1 MLITLLGVGLVIY
14 GLGFSIQALL
24 YAAGHQPL
32 DAYDVYATIAGSTLL
47 LCGLTL
53 SLSLPQAL
61 RFRFP
66 RTPFREVGKPVY
78 GFGSLLAIGVG
89 ATLGSPLFVLI
100 PENIMQYEFVSLGA
114 LVIATVLSV
123 FMAKVYGDMY
133 VNARK
138 RGLEAVGGPSFTKLA
153 YGSKSVRYFVSRV
166 SMWIANVTLAAYSK
180 IVLVLFTVDYL
191 PPLFEALGVSGLL
204 SFVFTYFLVGVFI
217 FYTVVSALFE
227 KRLLKF
233 TGGMQI
239 VLGAALV
246 VILLYE
252 SLALG
257 GSTGWRLQGL
267 ITPLHGVS
275 WVWALIIDTGYLY
288 LLFYGFQEIQSLE
301 KYTYEKSGIPGLSA
315 LSSKYVMD
323 KPSTMKATMIL
334 SVIIAAFINILYA
347 VAVFSAHPSLGSI
360 ESSAIPAL
368 YLAEAYLGRTHELL
382 MALAFLLAT
391 FTTFVPAFLAASR
404 HLASLCEDGYVP
416 KSFSNYSWVFTLGAI
431 LLLALG
437 NQNFLVNVINITAL
451 ISLGVICLSAT
462 ALTQGA
468 RGELLT
474 LSRQAWRKPKNT
486 GGLLPKLVGYTCFV
500 AAAAIYYVDP
510 SVAVFG
516 ALAILLAYLA
526 YDVYRLGYTGTQ
538 LFLVFLALTSITL
551 VGSQA
556 HTTIPQQ
563 SLNLLILTLSLKIEP
578 QTIILLLLA
587 ACGGLLLNIAVERP
601 TPAGRRSRKNTP
613 TRSGNESIGG

>member
-1 MLITLLGVGLVIY
+1 MNRSTIIALKMLVTLVGVGATVY
-14 GLGFSIQALL
+14 GLGFSIQAVL
-24 YAAGHQPL
+24 YAAGHPPL
-32 DAYDVYATIAGSTLL
+32 DAHSVYAVIAGSTLL

-53 SLSLPQAL
+53 ILSLPQAL

-66 RTPFREVGKPVY
+66 RSPFRELGKPVY

-133 VNARK
+133 ISARR

-153 YGSKSVRYFVSRV
+153 YGSRSVRYFVSRV
-166 SMWIANVTLAAYSK
+166 SMWVANVTLAAYSK

-191 PPLFEALGVSGLL
+191 PRLLEALGVGGLVSL
-204 SFVFTYFLVGVFI
+204 VFTYFLVGVFV

-227 KRLLKF
+227 KRLLRF
-233 TGGMQI
+233 TGAMQI
-239 VLGAALV
+239 VLGTVLV
-246 VILLYE
+246 GILVYE

-267 ITPLHGVS
+267 ITPIHGVS

-301 KYTYEKSGIPGLSA
+301 KYTYERNSVPGLSA
-315 LSSKYVMD
+315 LSPKFTMD
-323 KPSTMKATMIL
+323 KPSAMKATMVL
-334 SVIIAAFINILYA
+334 SVIIAASINILYA
-347 VAVFSAHPSLGSI
+347 VAVFSAHPSLSSI

-416 KSFSNYSWVFTLGAI
+416 KSFTNYSWVFTLGAI

-451 ISLGVICLSAT
+451 ISLGIICLSAT
-462 ALTQGA
+462 ALTQQTK
-468 RGELLT
+468 GELPT
-474 LSRQAWRKPKNT
+474 LRRKAWRKSKNT

-526 YDVYRLGYTGTQ
+526 YDVYRLGYIGTQ
-538 LFLVFLALTSITL
+538 LFLIFLALTCIIL
-551 VGSQA
+551 VGSQGF
-556 HTTIPQQ
+556 TTIPQQ
-563 SLNLLILTLSLKIEP
+563 SVNLLILTLDLKIEP

-587 ACGGLLLNIAVERP
+587 ACGGLLLNVAVDRT
-601 TPAGRRSRKNTP
+601 TPPHA
-613 TRSGNESIGG
+613 